1 MVINVFNFTSFCNQ
15 SHLLS
20 FDWLLKVQWTVYRVY
35 SGREQ
40 ALQYI
45 RKYSEMRENWTDE
58 AKTFDCHGKS
68 MDIFEGR
75 DYLALRKQLQCGY
88 SFSKST

>member
-58 AKTFDCHGKS
+58 AKTFDCHGK
-68 MDIFEGR
+68 FLKEGR
-75 DYLALRKQLQCGY
+75 DRLALRKQLQCGY

>member
-45 RKYSEMRENWTDE
+45 RKYSEMREN
-58 AKTFDCHGKS
+58 
-68 MDIFEGR
+68 
-75 DYLALRKQLQCGY
+75 
-88 SFSKST
+88 